1 MLFFQVCDLAQLI
14 ITKDKAK
21 DRFPKARVSKAQG
34 NREGGGELI
43 INRYKRAKASSW
55 ALLLLHKQLTKT
67 FLTFV
72 YEPGH
77 ACHLLFL

>member
-34 NREGGGELI
+34 NMWGGG
-43 INRYKRAKASSW
+43 S
-55 ALLLLHKQLTKT
+55 
-67 FLTFV
+67 
-72 YEPGH
+72 
-77 ACHLLFL
+77 